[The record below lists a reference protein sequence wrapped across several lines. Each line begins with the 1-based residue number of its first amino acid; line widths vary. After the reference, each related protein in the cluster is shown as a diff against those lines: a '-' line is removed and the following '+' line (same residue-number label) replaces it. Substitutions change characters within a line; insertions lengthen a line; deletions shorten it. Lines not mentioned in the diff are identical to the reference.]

1 MITLILEF
9 KKIENDDETKYRI
22 FFFNSKTKEG
32 ENDDMFESVY
42 IKFIW
47 HIQKSL
53 GKGSGWVIDLVIDN
67 IINIWK

>member
-1 MITLILEF
+1 
-9 KKIENDDETKYRI
+9 
-22 FFFNSKTKEG
+22 
-32 ENDDMFESVY
+32 MFESVY

-53 GKGSGWVIDLVIDN
+53 GKGSGWVIDSVIDN